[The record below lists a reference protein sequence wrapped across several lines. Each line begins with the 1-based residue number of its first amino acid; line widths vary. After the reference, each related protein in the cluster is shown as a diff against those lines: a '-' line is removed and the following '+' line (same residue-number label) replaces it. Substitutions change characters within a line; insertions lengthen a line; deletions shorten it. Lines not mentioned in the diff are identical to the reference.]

1 MEGEAGVP
9 ARCPRSRCST
19 WDGGPEAQESLL
31 GGHVEEGGFGCGA
44 GRAGAWEARRFDS
57 CKMELLSLLLIPTP
71 NLLFLYVLLFT
82 CHTWDSRSA

>member
-44 GRAGAWEARRFDS
+44 G
-57 CKMELLSLLLIPTP
+57 
-71 NLLFLYVLLFT
+71 
-82 CHTWDSRSA
+82 